1 MSKIAKYNL
10 DKEIQKAIVFLKK
23 KDSVLSS
30 IIDKV
35 GVYHLTP
42 KDDYFTVLCDSIIS
56 QQLSMKAAD
65 SILKRFFDLVGTV
78 KPLPIDILK
87 FEVEDF
93 RSIGCSNAKGRY
105 ILDLAS
111 KVDTN
116 ELNLHSLN
124 KLSNDEIIAEL
135 TKVKGIGKWTAE
147 MFLMFSLC
155 RLDVFPIDDLGIKNS
170 LIKNYNFPPEI
181 TKKQMIEFG
190 DKFAPYQTI
199 AAWYLWK
206 SLNNEPKV

>member
-1 MSKIAKYNL
+1 MSKTDKYNL
-10 DKEIQKAIVFLKK
+10 DKEIQKGISFLKK
-23 KDSVLSS
+23 KDNILSAL
-30 IIDKV
+30 IDKV
-35 GVYHLTP
+35 GVCHLTP

-56 QQLSMKAAD
+56 QQLSMKAAE
-65 SILKRFFDLVGTV
+65 SILKRFFELVGTV
-78 KPLPIDILK
+78 KPLPKDILK

-111 KVDTN
+111 KVNSND
-116 ELNLHSLN
+116 LNLHTLN
-124 KLSNDEIIAEL
+124 ELSNEEIITEL

-170 LIKNYNFPPEI
+170 LIRNYNFPPEI
-181 TKKQMIEFG
+181 SKKQMKEFG
-190 DKFAPYQTI
+190 EQFSPYQTI